1 MYRGRAVI
9 GSTGV
14 QAMVISSRIV
24 LGGSIGSG
32 KVGGGGESK

>member
-1 MYRGRAVI
+1 MYIGRAVI
-9 GSTGV
+9 GITGV
-14 QAMVISSRIV
+14 PDMVVSMSIV